1 MRFDILLIAANIEA
15 PLNVVLEPLVTAT
28 VLVRG
33 CARRFGVVESM
44 SASFF
49 ARALEHQPE
58 PVTILVDGEILHR
71 NRAWVARFGESAR
84 LNDCFQVD
92 DRQGWARV
100 VECARKERTNFVVK
114 SAHTSRIEFRCT
126 LWPIGDSV
134 VALRAEEIVASE
146 TATPTCDEILA
157 SPEQT
162 LSWMFRQI
170 DMIVWAIRKDGVIV
184 VSHGPGLAVHG
195 LSDGQMVGANVFQ
208 IYPEGSN
215 ALEVT
220 KRSLAGEKI
229 HQMSND
235 GTAAWNQFCV
245 PMRDATGDIVAMVG
259 LSTSL
264 SEDPK
269 KLNYGT
275 HLLEIINDLPIVV
288 WAMKVDGTCT
298 LSAGKLLEQFG
309 FQSGDLVGKNL
320 FEVYASVPR
329 YAEYFHRTLGGE
341 AFVNEETIGD
351 RTYQSHYLPEK
362 DLFGKVQGMYSV
374 TQDITE
380 IRRAEAEARV
390 HEEQLASQAAALAE
404 AVSPII
410 EVWQGVLVV
419 PLIGTLEQSRASIL
433 TGRLLD
439 DVVRLGATFTILD
452 LTGVEHVDAET
463 ANHLFQIMRSVELL
477 GCSCLV
483 SGIRASVAQTMVS
496 LDIPMQART
505 FSTLAGALR
514 SCIRKSKG

>member
-1 MRFDILLIAANIEA
+1 
-15 PLNVVLEPLVTAT
+15 
-28 VLVRG
+28 
-33 CARRFGVVESM
+33 M
-44 SASFF
+44 SADFF
-49 ARALEHQPE
+49 ASALDHQPE
-58 PVTILVDGEILHR
+58 PVAILVAGEIQHR
-71 NRAWVARFGESAR
+71 NRAWIATFGGSASLHDCLR
-84 LNDCFQVD
+84 LD
-92 DRQGWARV
+92 DQQRWTQV
-100 VECARKERTNFVVK
+100 VENARKERTNLVAK
-114 SAHTSRIEFRCT
+114 SAGTSQTEHRCT
-126 LWPIGDSV
+126 LWPMGDNA
-134 VALRAEEIVASE
+134 VALRAEEIA
-146 TATPTCDEILA
+146 APTCDEILA
-157 SPEQT
+157 SPEKA
-162 LSWMFRQI
+162 LLWMFRQV
-170 DMIVWAIRKDGVIV
+170 DMIVWATRKNGVITI
-184 VSHGPGLAVHG
+184 SHGPGLAVHG

-208 IYPEGSN
+208 IFPEGSN
-215 ALEVT
+215 ALETT
-220 KRSLAGEKI
+220 KRSLAGEKT
-229 HQMSND
+229 HQTAND

-245 PMRDATGDIVAMVG
+245 PMHDATGDIVAMVG
-259 LSTSL
+259 MGTKL
-264 SEDPK
+264 SEDSK

-275 HLLEIINDLPIVV
+275 HLLQIINDLPIVV

-309 FQSGDLVGKNL
+309 FQPGDLVGKNL

-341 AFVNEETIGD
+341 AFVHEETIGD

-362 DLFGKVQGMYSV
+362 DLFGEVQGMYSV

-380 IRRAEAEARV
+380 IRRAEADVRI

-419 PLIGTLEQSRASIL
+419 PLIGSLEQSRASIL

-452 LTGVEHVDAET
+452 LTGVDHVDAET

-483 SGIRASVAQTMVS
+483 SGIRGSVAQTMVS
-496 LDIPMQART
+496 LDVPMQART
-505 FSTLAGALR
+505 YSTLAGALR